1 MNKHFLKS
9 LRDNMPEFIKYIA
22 TPVFRNKLI
31 KNKEFQKYYALL
43 ENRDFLS
50 TEIIKEYQFNEL
62 KNILIYSYQNVPY
75 YRELFNKIS
84 FNPHNFSD
92 FEQIKTIPFLTREI
106 INNNFDRLISTGKI
120 KNGYYTAITGGSTGL
135 PLKLL
140 LDYDSIFKENAFIY
154 YFRKKLGYKFGDKLA
169 TFRTN
174 EYGSRLWKY
183 NPMYNEII
191 FFPRKLSKVTI
202 LKIVQKFENYNPLYL
217 NGYLSAI
224 WYFAKLLEEY
234 KINLSI
240 KFNGI
245 FLISENLDDSRR
257 TFIEQFFNTKTLTFY
272 GHSERCVIAEEITP
286 NIYKFDPYYGYTEKI
301 QLEDNQFSIVGTGF
315 LNHVM
320 PFIRYR
326 TDDICSSNGQF
337 DTITGKRN
345 RTLGLYGKND
355 EFLPSTAWGL
365 EDPVFKNITTYQFI
379 QGGKGK
385 AELLIIVNKD
395 YKISE
400 LEVIKK
406 KINQQCKGIIEIEV
420 KIVENLNLSPRG
432 KYQMYISN
440 ISHGN
445 A

>member
-1 MNKHFLKS
+1 MNKRLLKN
-9 LRDNMPEFIKYIA
+9 LRDNMPEFLKHITA
-22 TPVFRNKLI
+22 LVFRYKLI
-31 KNKEFQKYYALL
+31 INKEFLKYYTLL
-43 ENRDFLS
+43 ENRELLS
-50 TEIIKEYQFNEL
+50 PEEIKEEQFKQL

-75 YRELFNKIS
+75 YQELFNKIS
-84 FNPHNFSD
+84 FDPYNFSD
-92 FEQIKTIPFLTREI
+92 FEQIKIIPFLTREI
-106 INNNFDRLISTGKI
+106 INNNYDKLISTRKI
-120 KNGYYTAITGGSTGL
+120 KNGYYTAMTGGSTGL
-135 PLKLL
+135 PLKFL

-154 YFRKKLGYKFGDKLA
+154 YFRKKLGYKFEDKLA

-174 EYGSRLWKY
+174 EYGGSLWKY

-202 LKIVQKFENYNPLYL
+202 VKIAEKINNYNPLYL

-234 KINLSI
+234 KINLSV
-240 KFNGI
+240 KFKGI
-245 FLISENLDDSRR
+245 FLISENLDDNRR
-257 TFIEQFFNTKTLTFY
+257 KFIEQFFNTKSSTFY
-272 GHSERCVIAEEITP
+272 GHSERCVIAEEITT

-326 TDDICSSNGQF
+326 TDDICLSNGQF

-345 RTLGLYGKND
+345 RTLGLYGNND

-379 QGGKGK
+379 QAEKGK
-385 AELLIIVNKD
+385 AELLIVVNKD
-395 YKISE
+395 YRMSE

-406 KINQQCKGIIEIEV
+406 KINHQCKGIIDIDV